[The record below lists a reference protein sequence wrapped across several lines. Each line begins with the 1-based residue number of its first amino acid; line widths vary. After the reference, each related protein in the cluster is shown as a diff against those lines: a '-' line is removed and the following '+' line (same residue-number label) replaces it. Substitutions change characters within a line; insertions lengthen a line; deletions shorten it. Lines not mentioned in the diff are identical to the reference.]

1 MDETNDLMIIKPQLT
16 HAAGLDIH
24 RKKIIVFYYVAG
36 SVQEYRQ
43 YGTFT
48 EDLEKIRNDLVS
60 FNIRDALMESTGVYW
75 IALSSVLLAAG
86 IRVRVVNARAVKA
99 LPKEKTDKKDAA
111 FLCKVLVNG
120 TAKHSFI
127 AADDQRCFR
136 DLCRQRTKYG
146 QSITQARNRIAKLLE
161 RRNIKLRS
169 VVSNMH
175 TKSGNDIVKAL
186 ADGETDLDKL
196 ADLCR
201 GRLKKKK
208 DEMRKA
214 LHGVLTADDRFL
226 LKRLLLDIDHF
237 NSQIREMEKQ
247 IRQHTDKVSI
257 ALIENLKQVKGV
269 GDQSAEIILAEIGD
283 NVKPFATADHLAA
296 WTGLAPGNHQTAD
309 KSRPTTTREG
319 NKHLRTALISVAW
332 GAVRT
337 KNSYW
342 RALFSHLHKKMHHNK
357 AIVVVAR
364 KLLKIIYK
372 IIKGDYTYTEYGA
385 DFFIQRLQQR
395 FEQRRNTGMAG
406 LQPG

>member
-1 MDETNDLMIIKPQLT
+1 MIIKPQLT

-24 RKKIIVFYYVAG
+24 KKKIIVFFYVAG
-36 SVQEYRQ
+36 QVQQFRE

-48 EDLEKIRNDLVS
+48 EDLEKIRNDLMG
-60 FNIRDALMESTGVYW
+60 FNIQDALMESTGVYW
-75 IALSSVLLAAG
+75 IALSSVLISAG

-120 TAKHSFI
+120 TVRHSYI
-127 AADDQRCFR
+127 APDAQRSFR
-136 DLCRQRTKYG
+136 DLCRQRTKYS
-146 QSITQARNRIAKLLE
+146 QSTTQARNRIARLLE

-175 TKSGNDIVKAL
+175 TKSGNDIVAAL
-186 ADGETDLDKL
+186 ADGETNIDKL
-196 ADLCR
+196 TALCR

-208 DEMRKA
+208 EEMRKA

-226 LKRLLLDIDHF
+226 LKRLMLDIDHF
-237 NSQIREMEKQ
+237 NSQIMELEKQ
-247 IRQHTDKVSI
+247 IKQHMDKASGE
-257 ALIENLKQVKGV
+257 LIEKLKQVKGI
-269 GDQSAEIILAEIGD
+269 GDQSTEIILAEIGD
-283 NVKPFATADHLAA
+283 NVKSFPTADHLAA

-309 KSRPTTTREG
+309 HIKPMPTREG
-319 NKHLRTALISVAW
+319 NKHLRSALIAVAW
-332 GAVRT
+332 AAVRS

-364 KLLKIIYK
+364 KLLKVIYK
-372 IIKGDYTYTEYGA
+372 IIKGVYTYTEYGA
-385 DFFIQRLQQR
+385 DYFIQHLQQRLQQK
-395 FEQRRNTGMAG
+395 QNNSNKG
-406 LQPG
+406 LQSC